1 MPEENM
7 ALGTDPENPA
17 WRRSPQSSPRQGKPL
32 TWPRRTGH
40 SIERKV
46 EVCAMQKA
54 EIVLSMLGQKAKEDS
69 AFVFDRLYRNLFNPD
84 FYLLAYN
91 NSYDKEGNLTE
102 GTDQITIDGF
112 NMRLVGKLVGEMK
125 TETYRPK
132 AVRRV
137 YIPKK
142 TGKLRPLGV
151 PTSRDKLVQEV
162 VRLILQAIYE
172 PTFLDSSHGFRPERS
187 CHTALVHIKTTCR
200 GTNWVIEGE
209 IKGFFDHISFDKLLE
224 SISRRIGDGRFLNL
238 IGLFLKAGYME
249 NKRIFHPLTGTPQGG
264 VVSPILANI
273 YLHEL
278 DRFMQELC
286 ERHSTDAKCRQKSEL
301 YQRLNSRRQKAKKR
315 GEYLR
320 ADEILKQMRHLP
332 TQDLCDPNYIRI
344 KYTRYADDFLIMVIG
359 SKSLSEKIRDEIKS
373 FLGTEL
379 QLELSAE
386 KTLITNLG
394 DQPVRFLG
402 YEIAKSREN
411 TALTENTLGIK
422 KRAANE
428 TRQLLVPSEV
438 INEKLKPFVKNG
450 KAVQHNTRIN
460 ESLLDILTQYNA
472 EIRGLYNYYCL
483 ATDVSTKINKFRYY
497 HYTSLQKTIARKEK
511 CSVAQVTEKYGVNV
525 KLKQGT
531 GTRKLLG
538 VTYQT
543 KTGMKTLTYFNEPI
557 RKKDKPDIG
566 PGGLGIWDKPIL
578 ERHQILAR
586 LAADKCELCGKP
598 WDSTNTLEVH
608 HARSLQDVK
617 QKYAKRG
624 QNVPQWVLR
633 MSSLRRKTLVV
644 CEKCHDE
651 IHAGTSTK
659 SLRETR

>member
-1 MPEENM
+1 
-7 ALGTDPENPA
+7 
-17 WRRSPQSSPRQGKPL
+17 
-32 TWPRRTGH
+32 
-40 SIERKV
+40 
-46 EVCAMQKA
+46 MQKA

-69 AFVFDRLYRNLFNPD
+69 TFVFDRLYRNLFNPD

-91 NSYDKEGNLTE
+91 NMYDKEGNLTE
-102 GTDQITIDGF
+102 GTDQTTIDGF
-112 NMRLVGKLVGEMK
+112 NMKLIEKLIEEMR

-142 TGKLRPLGV
+142 SGKRRPLGV
-151 PTSRDKLVQEV
+151 PTFRDKLVQEV

-172 PTFLDSSHGFRPERS
+172 PNFLDSSHGFRPQRS
-187 CHTALVHIKTTCR
+187 CHTALVQIKTTCR
-200 GTNWVIEGE
+200 GTNWAIEGD
-209 IKGFFDHISFDKLLE
+209 IKGFFDHISFEKLLE
-224 SISRRIGDGRFLNL
+224 ILSRRMSDGRFLNL
-238 IGLFLKAGYME
+238 INLFLKAGYME
-249 NKRIFHPLTGTPQGG
+249 NQRIYHPLTGTPQGG

-278 DRFMQELC
+278 DVYMEKLRQQY
-286 ERHSTDAKCRQKSEL
+286 STDAK
-301 YQRLNSRRQKAKKR
+301 SRRSYEPYQKLGRERLAARKR
-315 GEYLR
+315 GDYQQAE
-320 ADEILKQMRHLP
+320 DHIQQMRTLP
-332 TQDLCDPNYIRI
+332 SRDPCDPNYIRI
-344 KYTRYADDFLIMVIG
+344 KYTRYADDFLVMVIG
-359 SKSLSEKIRDEIKS
+359 SKGLSIQIRDEIRNYLS
-373 FLGTEL
+373 AEL

-394 DQPVRFLG
+394 DHPVRFLG
-402 YEIAKSREN
+402 YEIAKTRAN
-411 TALTENTLGIK
+411 TALTKNTLGVK

-428 TRQLLVPSEV
+428 TIQLLVPTEV
-438 INEKLKPFVKNG
+438 INEKLKPFVKKG
-450 KAVQHNTRIN
+450 KAVHHNARIN
-460 ESLLDILTQYNA
+460 DPLLDILTQYNA

-483 ATDVSTKINKFRYY
+483 ATDVSTKIGKYRYY

-511 CSVAQVTEKYGVNV
+511 CSVAQVIEKYGVDV

-543 KTGMKTLTYFNEPI
+543 KAGAKTLTYFNEPI
-557 RKKDKPDIG
+557 EKRDKPDIG

-578 ERHQILAR
+578 ARHQILKR
-586 LAADKCELCGKP
+586 LAADTCELCGRP

-608 HARSLQDVK
+608 HVRKLKDIK

-624 QNVPQWVLR
+624 KTIPQWVLR

-644 CEKCHDE
+644 CQKCHDE

-659 SLRETR
+659 SLREVL

>member
-1 MPEENM
+1 
-7 ALGTDPENPA
+7 
-17 WRRSPQSSPRQGKPL
+17 
-32 TWPRRTGH
+32 
-40 SIERKV
+40 
-46 EVCAMQKA
+46 MQKA

-69 AFVFDRLYRNLFNPD
+69 TFVFDRLYRNLFNPD

-91 NSYDKEGNLTE
+91 NIYDKEGNLTE
-102 GTDQITIDGF
+102 GTDQVTIDGF
-112 NMRLVGKLVGEMK
+112 NMRLIEKLIEEMR

-132 AVRRV
+132 AVGRV

-142 TGKLRPLGV
+142 SGKLRPLGV
-151 PTSRDKLVQEV
+151 PTFRDKLVQEV

-172 PTFLDSSHGFRPERS
+172 PIFLDSSHGFRPERS
-187 CHTALVHIKTTCR
+187 CHTALVQIKTTCR
-200 GTNWVIEGE
+200 GTNWVIEGD
-209 IKGFFDHISFDKLLE
+209 IKGFFDHISFEKLLE
-224 SISRRIGDGRFLNL
+224 ILSRRISDGRFLNL
-238 IGLFLKAGYME
+238 IHLFLRAGYME
-249 NKRIFHPLTGTPQGG
+249 NQRIFHPLTGTPQGG

-278 DRFMQELC
+278 DVFMQRLC
-286 ERHSTDAKCRQKSEL
+286 EKYSTDAKERRHYEPYRRLNIERFHARKMGD
-301 YQRLNSRRQKAKKR
+301 YQRAEELVQ
-315 GEYLR
+315 
-320 ADEILKQMRHLP
+320 QMRTLP
-332 TQDLCDPNYIRI
+332 SCDPCDPKYIRV
-344 KYTRYADDFLIMVIG
+344 KYTRYADDFLVMVIG
-359 SKSLSEKIRDEIKS
+359 SKGLSIRICDEIRN
-373 FLGTEL
+373 FLNAEL

-386 KTLITNLG
+386 KTLITNLAN
-394 DQPVRFLG
+394 QSVSFLG
-402 YEIAKSREN
+402 YEIAKTREN
-411 TALTENTLGIK
+411 TALTENTLGVK

-428 TRQLLVPSEV
+428 TIQLLVPTEV

-450 KAVQHNTRIN
+450 KAVHHNARIN
-460 ESLLDILTQYNA
+460 DPILDILTQYNA

-483 ATDVSTKINKFRYY
+483 ATDVSTKINKFRHY

-511 CSVAQVTEKYGVNV
+511 CSIAQVIEKYGVNV

-543 KTGMKTLTYFNEPI
+543 KAGTKTLTYFNEPI

-578 ERHQILAR
+578 ERHQILKR
-586 LAADKCELCGKP
+586 LAADKCELCGEL

-608 HARSLQDVK
+608 HVRKLKDIK

-624 QNVPQWVLR
+624 QHIPQWVLR

-644 CEKCHDE
+644 CQKCHDE
-651 IHAGTSTK
+651 IHAGTSNK
-659 SLRETR
+659 SPREVL